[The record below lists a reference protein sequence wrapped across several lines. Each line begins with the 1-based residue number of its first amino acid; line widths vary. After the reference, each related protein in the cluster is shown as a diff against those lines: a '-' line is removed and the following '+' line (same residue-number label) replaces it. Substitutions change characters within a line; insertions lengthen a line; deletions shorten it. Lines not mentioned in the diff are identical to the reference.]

1 MINGFGYMPR
11 KEKMCEKRDIKE
23 KMCEKRDIKEKMY
36 EKCNI
41 PILFKLQWC
50 W

>member
-1 MINGFGYMPR
+1 MPR